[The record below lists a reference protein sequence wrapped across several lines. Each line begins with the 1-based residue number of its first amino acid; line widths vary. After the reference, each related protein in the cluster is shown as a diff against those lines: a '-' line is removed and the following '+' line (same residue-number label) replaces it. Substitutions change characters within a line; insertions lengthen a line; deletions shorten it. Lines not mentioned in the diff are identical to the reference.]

1 MARKQLDQYC
11 EWGIIGLLLGIVIYG
26 PLAIGAARPID
37 FVIIQCLTGLALVV
51 WSLRF
56 WLNKNHRLL
65 WPPVCWAI
73 LAFIALAFFR
83 YQAAEFEYVARHEF
97 IRILVYGSLFFLA
110 INNLHKQE
118 TTQIVVFVLL
128 TVATFTSLFAIYQFF
143 SHSQYIWSFERP
155 TQYLE
160 RGSGTYICP
169 NHFAGFLEMVLPLG
183 VAYLFAGR
191 YNYTFKVFLG
201 YSCLV
206 VMAGIAVTM
215 SRGGWIAAGSSL
227 MLMFALLLRKRQYRI
242 PALVALFIFGIA
254 ATVIYK
260 RSDKLQ
266 ERVQNINE
274 GGSSA
279 FVSARPA
286 IWKAA
291 WTMWQA
297 NRLWG
302 VGPGHF
308 DYRFPEYRPE
318 SIQVRPGWVH
328 NDYLNTLV
336 DWGIVGA
343 SVVGLGAL
351 FIVGGLIQ
359 TRKYVERD
367 SKDIGSSRNSN
378 RSAFVLGA
386 LGSGCALAVHSF
398 FDFNLHVAANA
409 TIAAILL
416 ALAASHL
423 RFASGRFWFTSWPG
437 SKLIYSILLVGL
449 AFFLFKSGLRTGQE
463 QLALLEAASLEDASM
478 DQIHAMQRAAQ
489 IEPNNFETLYN
500 VGEALRAR
508 GSSIEEGSDEN
519 LEAAIKW
526 FQAAADQYPQWAFNY
541 VGMGMALDHLNRFD
555 EATPYFDRAVQLDPN
570 QHQVVAYMGWH
581 QVNLGDYLA
590 AKGYFDRSLE
600 IKWWDNHIPFTYN
613 RLIKSKLPPEETD
626 PTP

>member
-51 WSLRF
+51 WGLRF

-215 SRGGWIAAGSSL
+215 SRGGWIAAGISSG
-227 MLMFALLLRKRQYRI
+227 ALLVPLWYR
-242 PALVALFIFGIA
+242 
-254 ATVIYK
+254 
-260 RSDKLQ
+260 
-266 ERVQNINE
+266 
-274 GGSSA
+274 
-279 FVSARPA
+279 
-286 IWKAA
+286 
-291 WTMWQA
+291 
-297 NRLWG
+297 
-302 VGPGHF
+302 
-308 DYRFPEYRPE
+308 
-318 SIQVRPGWVH
+318 
-328 NDYLNTLV
+328 
-336 DWGIVGA
+336 
-343 SVVGLGAL
+343 
-351 FIVGGLIQ
+351 
-359 TRKYVERD
+359 
-367 SKDIGSSRNSN
+367 
-378 RSAFVLGA
+378 
-386 LGSGCALAVHSF
+386 
-398 FDFNLHVAANA
+398 
-409 TIAAILL
+409 
-416 ALAASHL
+416 
-423 RFASGRFWFTSWPG
+423 
-437 SKLIYSILLVGL
+437 
-449 AFFLFKSGLRTGQE
+449 
-463 QLALLEAASLEDASM
+463 
-478 DQIHAMQRAAQ
+478 
-489 IEPNNFETLYN
+489 
-500 VGEALRAR
+500 
-508 GSSIEEGSDEN
+508 
-519 LEAAIKW
+519 
-526 FQAAADQYPQWAFNY
+526 
-541 VGMGMALDHLNRFD
+541 
-555 EATPYFDRAVQLDPN
+555 
-570 QHQVVAYMGWH
+570 
-581 QVNLGDYLA
+581 
-590 AKGYFDRSLE
+590 
-600 IKWWDNHIPFTYN
+600 
-613 RLIKSKLPPEETD
+613 
-626 PTP
+626 